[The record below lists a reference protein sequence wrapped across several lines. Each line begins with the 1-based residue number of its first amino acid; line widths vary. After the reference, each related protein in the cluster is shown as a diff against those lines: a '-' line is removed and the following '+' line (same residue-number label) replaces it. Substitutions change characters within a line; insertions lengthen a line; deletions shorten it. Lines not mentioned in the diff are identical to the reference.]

1 MALDVV
7 VVMVISPEPETAV
20 DPVALPILMLSVF
33 SVTPLTTVIGVFT
46 EADRLYVSAAEL
58 LARETDPEIS
68 TDVEVNDAAKEN

>member
-33 SVTPLTTVIGVFT
+33 SVTPLTTVIGVLT
-46 EADRLYVSAAEL
+46 EADRLYVSAVVL
-58 LARETDPEIS
+58 LARDTDPEIS